1 MEQGGEPG
9 AAQDPQVK
17 TEPTLKAA
25 AEVRDELEVKD
36 EPLGEGATAV
46 TKDEADE
53 VPDAAMLVEDTQ
65 PELRKRKKRG
75 SKKAA
80 AAEAAQ
86 RLAGGSL
93 KEEHQK
99 AAPPPSGKRTDIPD
113 VRQRAKKRRSGGSAV
128 TYYLS
133 SWLFLRFLGLLYV
146 VAFLSAW
153 VQIHGLV
160 GSEGI
165 SPMTEFITRL
175 RSAVVTDTSFLTH
188 PTVFWLN
195 DSDWMIHAV
204 CATGTGAAVMLLLDM
219 APAVAAFLCWF
230 LFLSITV
237 AGQTF
242 FAAQW
247 DYLLLETGF
256 LAIFFSSFHVQLK
269 PFSRNP
275 RDFHPPEPILWL
287 FRLLLFRINFAR
299 GLQELL
305 GKDKTWRTLSAFAYN
320 FETQQ
325 APTALSWYAHQLP
338 NIFHQ
343 GLVFWVLTVEIGIV
357 FLIVGPQLFRRTA
370 CLYIILL
377 QMFYLATGNF
387 GTYHWNVI
395 ALCLL
400 LLDDGLFPGT
410 FKRICSVRKTKIK
423 AAQEAA
429 NLQWASGVRKPPA
442 QLKKQKMRSSKPR
455 AWHKRLS
462 MLLAVFVIVM
472 TTIPLTTVTQGTVT
486 TPKPLLDVYKKIYPF
501 KLVNLYGPFNR
512 VQKERF
518 ELVLQGSLDAQ
529 TWTDYH
535 FLYKP
540 DNNIWRAPAY
550 LSPHISRLEYQLWIA
565 AQGEYQQEVW
575 ISRLLHRILEDSPAV
590 VSLFKK
596 EPFPEV
602 PEYIRA
608 VRYRFEFTTSEQAEL
623 LDGAWWISEFFD
635 IYTPS
640 FSQTVHSMSS
650 RRKNLRARLNKGMR
664 LA

>member
-1 MEQGGEPG
+1 MEQGGEQG
-9 AAQDPQVK
+9 AVK
-17 TEPTLKAA
+17 QEPTVKAEA
-25 AEVRDELEVKD
+25 QPEEDALEVKP
-36 EPLGEGATAV
+36 EVQGKGVTAV
-46 TKDEADE
+46 RQDEAE
-53 VPDAAMLVEDTQ
+53 EAPDSAMLVEDTQ

-75 SKKAA
+75 SKKG
-80 AAEAAQ
+80 EAAQ
-86 RLAGGSL
+86 REAGGM
-93 KEEHQK
+93 KEERQE
-99 AAPPPSGKRTDIPD
+99 AAPPPSAEAAEATDA
-113 VRQRAKKRRSGGSAV
+113 RQRAKKRRGGASAV

-175 RSAVVTDTSFLTH
+175 RSAVVTDTTFLTH
-188 PTVFWLN
+188 PTIFWLN

-219 APAVAAFLCWF
+219 VPAVAAFLCWF

-237 AGQTF
+237 GGQTF

-256 LAIFFSSFHVQLK
+256 LAIFFSSFHMQLR
-269 PFSRNP
+269 PFSKNP

-325 APTALSWYAHQLP
+325 SPTALSWYAHHLP

-377 QMFYLATGNF
+377 QVFYLATGNF

-423 AAQEAA
+423 AAQEA
-429 NLQWASGVRKPPA
+429 QWASGVRKPPT

-455 AWHKRLS
+455 AWHKRVS

-529 TWTDYH
+529 TWTDYS

-575 ISRLLHRILEDSPAV
+575 
-590 VSLFKK
+590 
-596 EPFPEV
+596 
-602 PEYIRA
+602 
-608 VRYRFEFTTSEQAEL
+608 
-623 LDGAWWISEFFD
+623 
-635 IYTPS
+635 
-640 FSQTVHSMSS
+640 
-650 RRKNLRARLNKGMR
+650 
-664 LA
+664 